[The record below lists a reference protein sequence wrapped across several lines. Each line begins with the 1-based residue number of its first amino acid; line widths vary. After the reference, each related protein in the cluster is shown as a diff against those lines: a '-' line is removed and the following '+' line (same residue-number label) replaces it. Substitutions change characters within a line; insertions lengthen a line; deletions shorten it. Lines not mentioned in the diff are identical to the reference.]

1 MRLRLLAVAG
11 LLLLAAATGARA
23 ADPAQRDIHAFLT
36 SVYSHYK
43 GDTTSYDP
51 MGKIAPKLFTARLVS
66 LLRENQDIAA
76 KKGDSAADAD
86 PFCDCQDYTG
96 MKIAI
101 GAIAVSPPADATAAV
116 TLNFSAPN
124 KPIHLRYTF
133 KKERG
138 KWLIDEI
145 ASDGGT
151 PSFLGYLQAEN
162 KELKAEK

>member
-1 MRLRLLAVAG
+1 MGLKLWAVAA
-11 LLLLAAATGARA
+11 LLLLATATAARA
-23 ADPAQRDIHAFLT
+23 ANPAERDIRAFLT

-43 GDTTSYDP
+43 GDANSYDP
-51 MGKIAPKLFTARLVS
+51 MGKIAPKLFTARLAS

-76 KKGDSAADAD
+76 KKGDSAADSD
-86 PFCDCQDYTG
+86 PFCDCQDYAG
-96 MKIAI
+96 MKAAI
-101 GAIAVSPPADATAAV
+101 GAIAVAPPANAAAAV

-124 KPIHLRYTF
+124 KPIHLRYAF
-133 KKERG
+133 KKEHG